1 MPNPVGYFEIP
12 VRDLDRAQAFY
23 ERVLGI
29 VMERQVV
36 DGYQMAL
43 FPWVEGAAGATGALA
58 MGDVYIPSRSGALV
72 YFTVADIETTV
83 HRGQAEGAA
92 VLYPIKT
99 VPAGRV
105 AELEDTEG
113 NRMALFQANID

>member
-1 MPNPVGYFEIP
+1 MSNPVAYFEIP

-23 ERVLGI
+23 ERVLD
-29 VMERQVV
+29 VVLERQIV
-36 DGYQMAL
+36 DGYEMAL
-43 FPWVEGAAGATGALA
+43 FPWIEGAAGATGALA
-58 MGDVYIPSRSGALV
+58 RGDVYLPSRSGALV
-72 YFTVADIETTV
+72 YFTVTDIEATV

-92 VLYPIKT
+92 ILYPIKS

-113 NRMALFQANID
+113 NRMALFQPNND

>member
-1 MPNPVGYFEIP
+1 MSNPVAYFEIP

-23 ERVLGI
+23 ERVLD
-29 VMERQVV
+29 VVLERQIV
-36 DGYQMAL
+36 DGYEMAL
-43 FPWVEGAAGATGALA
+43 FPWIEGAAGATGALA
-58 MGDVYIPSRSGALV
+58 TGDVYLPSRSGALV
-72 YFTVADIETTV
+72 YFTVTDIEATV

-92 VLYPIKT
+92 ILYPIKS

-113 NRMALFQANID
+113 NRMALFQPNND

>member
-1 MPNPVGYFEIP
+1 MSNPVAYFEIP

-23 ERVLGI
+23 ERVLD
-29 VMERQVV
+29 VVLERQIV
-36 DGYQMAL
+36 DGYEMAL

-58 MGDVYIPSRSGALV
+58 RGDVYVPSRSGALV
-72 YFTVADIETTV
+72 YFTVTDIEATV
-83 HRGQAEGAA
+83 HRGQADGAA
-92 VLYPIKT
+92 ILYPIKS

-113 NRMALFQANID
+113 NRMALFQPNSD